1 MPLRRADDILAW
13 LLSRQPDKR
22 ILEKTTG
29 LPYGWGLWLRALKP
43 VPYSV
48 RATEM
53 VAQLMQ
59 RPLPGSP
66 GRLPA
71 LSFPQALRRLAWQTW
86 DPAPRDQ
93 RWMRWTSAAISVL
106 LHVMFAL
113 LLVWVAVIRPPV
125 EPEQGGDGGR
135 MRVDFIGQ
143 GTPAEDGGGG
153 QPGDAE
159 AAQPSNAGAAQPNAA
174 VAARPANAVSAR
186 ANVER
191 GSAPLNE
198 ASQPQP
204 ADTPP
209 TASRAEPGSTT
220 ASEPSPPTPVP
231 AEVVPPTPVA
241 AAPPPE
247 PQATPPTP
255 VPVVEQPIQATDVA
269 EATTD
274 FVVPPTTVPRTEVRV
289 VPRDVPTVTVRER
302 TVTTVEAPQV
312 TPTTPQLRPIEPQ
325 LRPREITVRERE
337 VTVVTAPTPAVPV
350 PMPRVEVTL
359 PQRDV
364 QVREREVTSVPVV
377 DVTIPQLPSREVTVR
392 PPTRSPEVAVR
403 ERTVPNA
410 PPRPVQAATPAPSAT
425 PTPPTPASSTTPASA
440 SSTTPTPAVVERGSA
455 PLSSAPSPSASRAEP
470 GSTSTSPAASSQ
482 SPARSAASA
491 TPSPSATPAARPAP
505 NPGDWSTPARGDD
518 WGAAS
523 RNAPGSTAQANQGT
537 GRTGDG
543 LFNADGS
550 VRVPNQDGSGNSE
563 RGAPGGAND
572 GWSRERIAQSGTW
585 LKRPPYDYTPTSF
598 DKYWAPN
605 ESLLAEWVRRG
616 IQTMEIPIPGTNSK
630 ISCVISVLQFGG
642 GCGLTDPNMQD
653 QPAVARPPPDVPFK
667 KEFQEDNGSR

>member
-13 LLSRQPDKR
+13 LLARQPDKR
-22 ILEKTTG
+22 IVEKTTG
-29 LPYGWGLWLRALKP
+29 LPYGWGLWLRALNP
-43 VPYSV
+43 LPYSA
-48 RATEM
+48 RAAEM
-53 VAQLMQ
+53 VAQLMK
-59 RPLPGSP
+59 RPLPGPP

-71 LSFPQALRRLAWQTW
+71 LSFPQALRQLAWQTW

-143 GTPAEDGGGG
+143 GTPAEQGGG
-153 QPGDAE
+153 QPGDSA
-159 AAQPSNAGAAQPNAA
+159 AAQPGNAGAAQPNTAA
-174 VAARPANAVSAR
+174 AARPTNAVSDR
-186 ANVER
+186 SNVER
-191 GSAPLNE
+191 GSAPLSE

-204 ADTPP
+204 ADTP
-209 TASRAEPGSTT
+209 
-220 ASEPSPPTPVP
+220 SEPVPPPP
-231 AEVVPPTPVA
+231 PPTPVA
-241 AAPPPE
+241 ATPPPE
-247 PQATPPTP
+247 PTPAPEPQPTPPTP
-255 VPVVEQPIQATDVA
+255 APAVEQPIQATDVA

-274 FVVPPTTVPRTEVRV
+274 FVVPPTTVPRTEIRV
-289 VPRDVPTVTVRER
+289 VPREAPQVTVRQR

-312 TPTTPQLRPIEPQ
+312 TPATPQLRPIEPQ

-337 VTVVTAPTPAVPV
+337 VTVVTAPTPAIPV
-350 PMPRVEVTL
+350 TTPRVEVTL
-359 PQRDV
+359 PQREV
-364 QVREREVTSVPVV
+364 QVREREVPSVPVV
-377 DVTIPQLPSREVTVR
+377 DVTIPQLPSREVSVR
-392 PPTRSPEVAVR
+392 LPTRSPEVAVR
-403 ERTVPNA
+403 ERTIPNA
-410 PPRPVQAATPAPSAT
+410 PPRPSPETAATASAT
-425 PTPPTPASSTTPASA
+425 PTPAPASA
-440 SSTTPTPAVVERGSA
+440 PSTTPTPAVVERGSA
-455 PLSSAPSPSASRAEP
+455 PLTSAPSPSASRAEP
-470 GSTSTSPAASSQ
+470 GSTSTSPA
-482 SPARSAASA
+482 RSAASA
-491 TPSPSATPAARPAP
+491 TPSPSSTPAARPAP

-563 RGAPGGAND
+563 RGAPGGEND

-616 IQTMEIPIPGTNSK
+616 IKSMEIPIPGTSSK

-653 QPAVARPPPDVPFK
+653 QPAVARPPPDIPFK
-667 KEFQEDNGSR
+667 KELQEDNGSR

>member
-13 LLSRQPDKR
+13 LLARQPDKR

-29 LPYGWGLWLRALKP
+29 LPYGWGLWLRALNP
-43 VPYSV
+43 LPYPA
-48 RATEM
+48 RAAEI

-135 MRVDFIGQ
+135 MRVEFIGQ
-143 GTPAEDGGGG
+143 GTPAEQGGG
-153 QPGDAE
+153 QPADAGGAQSNP
-159 AAQPSNAGAAQPNAA
+159 AANGQP
-174 VAARPANAVSAR
+174 
-186 ANVER
+186 NVER
-191 GSAPLNE
+191 GSAPLP
-198 ASQPQP
+198 SPP
-204 ADTPP
+204 TP
-209 TASRAEPGSTT
+209 TASRAEPGATT
-220 ASEPSPPTPVP
+220 SEPTPPVPSEPSPP
-231 AEVVPPTPVA
+231 APVA
-241 AAPPPE
+241 VTPPPE
-247 PQATPPTP
+247 PQPQPTPPTP
-255 VPVVEQPIQATDVA
+255 APAVEQPIQATDVA
-269 EATTD
+269 EASTD

-289 VPRDVPTVTVRER
+289 VPREAPEVTVRER
-302 TVTTVEAPQV
+302 TITPVDAPQV
-312 TPTTPQLRPIEPQ
+312 TTATPQLRPIEPQ
-325 LRPREITVRERE
+325 VRPREVTVRERE
-337 VTVVTAPTPAVPV
+337 VTVVTAPTPTVSVPG
-350 PMPRVEVTL
+350 PRVEVTL

-364 QVREREVTSVPVV
+364 QVREREVPSVPVV
-377 DVTIPQLPSREVTVR
+377 DVTVPQLPSREVTV
-392 PPTRSPEVAVR
+392 PTRSREVAVR

-410 PPRPVQAATPAPSAT
+410 APRPAPAAT
-425 PTPPTPASSTTPASA
+425 STTPA
-440 SSTTPTPAVVERGSA
+440 PAVVERGSA
-455 PLSSAPSPSASRAEP
+455 PLPSAPSPSPSPTASRAEP
-470 GSTSTSPAASSQ
+470 GSTS
-482 SPARSAASA
+482 AASA
-491 TPSPSATPAARPAP
+491 TASPSPAARPAP

-523 RNAPGSTAQANQGT
+523 RSRDGSNAQANQGT

-563 RGAPGGAND
+563 RGAPGGEND

-605 ESLLAEWVRRG
+605 ESLLAEWVRKG
-616 IQTMEIPIPGTNSK
+616 IKAVEIPIPGTNST
-630 ISCVISVLQFGG
+630 ISCVISILQFGG
-642 GCGLTDPNMQD
+642 GCGLSDPNMQD

-667 KEFQEDNGSR
+667 KELQEDNGSR

>member
-13 LLSRQPDKR
+13 LLARQPDKR
-22 ILEKTTG
+22 ILEKSTG
-29 LPYGWGLWLRALKP
+29 LPYGWGLWLRALNP
-43 VPYSV
+43 LPYSA
-48 RATEM
+48 RAAEM

-71 LSFPQALRRLAWQTW
+71 LSFPQALRQLAWQTW

-143 GTPAEDGGGG
+143 GTPAEQGGG
-153 QPGDAE
+153 QP
-159 AAQPSNAGAAQPNAA
+159 AASGAQPNSATS
-174 VAARPANAVSAR
+174 ARPDAAAASRPDTATASR
-186 ANVER
+186 TNVER

-204 ADTPP
+204 ADTP
-209 TASRAEPGSTT
+209 
-220 ASEPSPPTPVP
+220 SEPVPQTP
-231 AEVVPPTPVA
+231 PPTPVA
-241 AAPPPE
+241 ATPPPE
-247 PQATPPTP
+247 PTPAPEPQPTPPMP
-255 VPVVEQPIQATDVA
+255 APAVEQPIQATDVA

-289 VPRDVPTVTVRER
+289 VLREAPEVTVRER

-312 TPTTPQLRPIEPQ
+312 TPATPQLRPIEPQ

-337 VTVVTAPTPAVPV
+337 VTVVTAPTPAIPV
-350 PMPRVEVTL
+350 TTPRVDVTL
-359 PQRDV
+359 PQREV
-364 QVREREVTSVPVV
+364 QVREREVPSVPVV
-377 DVTIPQLPSREVTVR
+377 DVTIPQLPSREITVR

-403 ERTVPNA
+403 ERSIPNA
-410 PPRPVQAATPAPSAT
+410 PPRPAPETAATASATSTPAP
-425 PTPPTPASSTTPASA
+425 ASASA

-455 PLSSAPSPSASRAEP
+455 PLPSAPQPSSSRAEP
-470 GSTSTSPAASSQ
+470 GSTST

-518 WGAAS
+518 WGAAT

-563 RGAPGGAND
+563 RGAPGGEND

-616 IQTMEIPIPGTNSK
+616 IQTMEIPIPGTSSK

-667 KEFQEDNGSR
+667 RELQEDNGSR

>member
-13 LLSRQPDKR
+13 LLARQPDKR

-29 LPYGWGLWLRALKP
+29 LPYGWGLWLRALNP
-43 VPYSV
+43 LPYSA
-48 RATEM
+48 READI

-93 RWMRWTSAAISVL
+93 RWMRWTAATISVL

-143 GTPAEDGGGG
+143 GTPAEQGGG
-153 QPGDAE
+153 QPV
-159 AAQPSNAGAAQPNAA
+159 AAGGAQSNNAASARPNTAAASRSNAEQ
-174 VAARPANAVSAR
+174 
-186 ANVER
+186 

-198 ASQPQP
+198 ASQPQSS
-204 ADTPP
+204 DTPS
-209 TASRAEPGSTT
+209 TANRAEPV
-220 ASEPSPPTPVP
+220 PPAPAP
-231 AEVVPPTPVA
+231 AEPVRPTPVA
-241 AAPPPE
+241 ATPPPE
-247 PQATPPTP
+247 PTPAPEPQPTPPTP
-255 VPVVEQPIQATDVA
+255 APPVEQPIQATDVA

-289 VPRDVPTVTVRER
+289 VPREAPEVTVRER
-302 TVTTVEAPQV
+302 TVTTVQVPQV
-312 TPTTPQLRPIEPQ
+312 TPATPQVRPIEPQ
-325 LRPREITVRERE
+325 LRPREVAVRERE
-337 VTVVTAPTPAVPV
+337 VTVVTAPTPAIPV
-350 PMPRVEVTL
+350 ATPHVDVTL
-359 PQRDV
+359 PQREV
-364 QVREREVTSVPVV
+364 RVREREVPSVPVV
-377 DVTIPQLPSREVTVR
+377 DVTISQLPSREVSVR

-403 ERTVPNA
+403 ERTISSA
-410 PPRPVQAATPAPSAT
+410 PPRPAPETAATASAT
-425 PTPPTPASSTTPASA
+425 PTPTPASTPSVAPA
-440 SSTTPTPAVVERGSA
+440 PAVVERGSA
-455 PLSSAPSPSASRAEP
+455 PLPSVPSPSASRAEP
-470 GSTSTSPAASSQ
+470 GSTSTSTAASSK
-482 SPARSAASA
+482 ASV
-491 TPSPSATPAARPAP
+491 TPAARPAP

-523 RNAPGSTAQANQGT
+523 RNTPGSTAQANQGT

-563 RGAPGGAND
+563 RGAPGGEND

-616 IQTMEIPIPGTNSK
+616 IKSMEIPIPGTSSK

-667 KEFQEDNGSR
+667 KELQEDNGSR